1 MNKQIGDVVIIT
13 GASSGLGKAMA
24 HKLVNMGY
32 KVYGTSRSVQAEK
45 YTEVIPSSPSNP
57 GFLRMVQ
64 LDVCSDESVENAVKI
79 IHSEEKNI
87 NILINNAGFGIAGSV
102 EDTTIEEAYSQF
114 NTNFF
119 GMLRMSRAIMPI
131 MRKQNKGLIINISSV
146 AGVISIPF
154 QSMYSASKYAI
165 EAVTEAMRMEL
176 KPFGIKVS
184 MVEPGD
190 TKTGFTEKRNYV
202 AASKEGSAYYDTFT
216 KSITSME
223 KSEQN
228 GPGPEIVVKEVLRI
242 IKRKNPPVRATAG
255 FSYKA
260 VVFLKRLVPA
270 KFIEFVVSKI
280 Y

>member
-1 MNKQIGDVVIIT
+1 MNKLYGDVVIVT
-13 GASSGLGKAMA
+13 GASSGLGKATA
-24 HKLVNMGY
+24 ETLVNMGY
-32 KVYGTSRSVQAEK
+32 KVYGTSRNVQAEGF
-45 YTEVIPSSPSNP
+45 TEIIPASSSSS

-64 LDVCSDESVENAVKI
+64 LDICSDESVEKAVNTILK
-79 IHSEEKNI
+79 EEGKV

-102 EDTTIEEAYSQF
+102 EDTTIDEAYSQF

-119 GMLRMSRAIMPI
+119 GMLRMSRAVLPT
-131 MRKQNKGLIINISSV
+131 MREQNKGLIINLSSV

-154 QSMYSASKYAI
+154 QSMYSASKYAV

-176 KPFGIKVS
+176 KPFNINVS

-190 TKTGFTEKRNYV
+190 TKTGFTDKRKYV
-202 AASKEGSAYYDTFT
+202 EASKEGSAYYDMFT

-223 KSEQN
+223 KSEQK
-228 GPGPEIVVKEVLRI
+228 GPGPHLVVKEILRI
-242 IKRKNPPVRATAG
+242 INRKNPPVRATAG

-260 VVFLKRLVPA
+260 IVFLKRLVPA
-270 KFIEFVVSKI
+270 KFIEFVVTKI